1 MKTRR
6 IIDSHAH
13 LGDIFHVNLNCSFKN
28 NIKKGDYPDH
38 FETLEKS
45 GFNTPLFTGHPDDLA
60 HVIDGGQFRC
70 WEFGIEQLSAEL
82 DATGMAGIVLLPVLP
97 NTSFEEYLAASK
109 LDPRII
115 PFTAADMLLPLD
127 DMLAKLK
134 RDVGRGAKGLKLH
147 PVLQN
152 VPAYDERMVVAA
164 NLFGEFDLP
173 VVMHV
178 GVGQYYHDDTNWPQ
192 NPAYGAMEDF
202 AKFAH
207 MVNPGTKLVAAH
219 CAAFAEDLMA
229 CCGDLENLYA
239 DTSFCNAELAA
250 KAVDVM
256 GPDRVLYGTD
266 CPFTHERYNVQV
278 IDDAF
283 VDEPDTKDKV
293 FYRNIARLCH
303 L

>member
-1 MKTRR
+1 MKRR

-13 LGDIFHVNLNCSFKN
+13 LGDIFHQNKNSSFKN
-28 NIKKGDYPDH
+28 HIVKGEYPDH
-38 FETLEKS
+38 FARLEKS
-45 GFNTPLFTGHPDDLA
+45 GFNTPLFTGNPDDLDR
-60 HVIDGGQFRC
+60 VIDGGQFRC
-70 WEFGIEQLSAEL
+70 WEFGIEQLSREL
-82 DATGMAGIVLLPVLP
+82 DETGMAGIVLLPVMP

-109 LDPRII
+109 IDSRII
-115 PFTAADMLLPLD
+115 PFTAADMTLPME

-152 VPAYDERMVVAA
+152 VPAYDPRMVAAA

-173 VVMHV
+173 VVTHV
-178 GVGQYYHDDTNWPQ
+178 GVGQYYHEDTDWPQ
-192 NPAYGAMEDF
+192 NPAYGAMEDY
-202 AKFAH
+202 AKLAH
-207 MVNPGTKLVAAH
+207 MVNPDVPMIAAH

-229 CCGDLENLYA
+229 CCGDIERLYA
-239 DTSFCNAELAA
+239 DTSFCNAALAQ

-256 GPDRVLYGTD
+256 GSERVLYGTD
-266 CPFTHERYNVQV
+266 CPFTHERYNIQV

-283 VDEPDTKDKV
+283 SEEPATKDRV
-293 FYRNIARLCH
+293 FYRNIANLCH